1 MRIQRNKTRAGCMAL
16 LVIALAALAFAG
28 SASAKLTGNYTKF
41 AQCPFTNVEAR
52 KCIYSVTE
60 GGEVI
65 IGKKKVPIVKP
76 AVLKGAYT
84 VPDEETGFSKFIA
97 PTDGITL
104 SKAPQPVPGGLAG
117 LINCNEISDF
127 LLRISCEVTF
137 ENGLTGVDSTLEL
150 AKPASAIVISES
162 HLAEEEGIALQ
173 LPLKIHLENPFLG
186 GSCYVG
192 SESAPVIW
200 NLTSGTTAPPAPNK
214 PISGG
219 GGSSEFLEEGRIL
232 VLKGSSIVDNAWAA
246 PKSNGCGGLFSFLI
260 GPIINSS
267 VGLPAAAGT
276 NTAILKNTINLASAA
291 AVKKNN
297 AENP

>member
-1 MRIQRNKTRAGCMAL
+1 MTKNRTRAVAAAL
-16 LVIALAALAFAG
+16 AVVALAALGFAG
-28 SASAKLTGNYTKF
+28 PAAAKLTGNYTKF
-41 AQCPFTNVEAR
+41 AQCPFTNAEAR

-65 IGKKKVPIVKP
+65 LGKKKVPIVNP

-84 VPDEETGFSKFIA
+84 LPDEETGFSTFIA

-117 LINCNEISDF
+117 LINCKEISDF

-137 ENGLTGVDSTLEL
+137 ENGLTGVNSTLEL
-150 AKPASAIVISES
+150 AKPASAILVGEA
-162 HLAEEEGIALQ
+162 HLAEEEGVALR

-186 GSCYVG
+186 ESCYVG
-192 SESAPVIW
+192 SDSAPVIW
-200 NLTSGTTAPPAPNK
+200 ELTSGTTAPPAPNK

-219 GGSSEFLEEGRIL
+219 GGSSEFLEEGRIA
-232 VLKGSSIVDNAWAA
+232 VLKSTNLVDNAWAA
-246 PKSNGCGGLFSFLI
+246 PKSNGCGGIFSFLI
-260 GPIINSS
+260 GPIIDASA
-267 VGLPAAAGT
+267 GLPAAAGT
-276 NTAILKNTINLASAA
+276 NTAILTNTINLASAA
-291 AVKKNN
+291 AVKKND